1 MSEIKHMF
9 ELESKFDFKN
19 KSKKN
24 QKKLLENYYYLR
36 EYYSQLIQIN
46 KVLDFIELE
55 GKQKE
60 IEKIAQQICNLEI
73 YPFSC
78 AQPDLG
84 ENSIGEKIIL
94 NSD

>member
-36 EYYSQLIQIN
+36 EVSFFDN
-46 KVLDFIELE
+46 E
-55 GKQKE
+55 
-60 IEKIAQQICNLEI
+60 
-73 YPFSC
+73 
-78 AQPDLG
+78 
-84 ENSIGEKIIL
+84 
-94 NSD
+94 